1 MTLHYI
7 DGGNTMNLHAN
18 EQQRFNTQQAAEYLG
33 LKPATLAT
41 WRSLG
46 RHKLKYQKVG
56 RLVYY
61 MKTDMDEWLKTR
73 TKFHTGE

>member
-1 MTLHYI
+1 
-7 DGGNTMNLHAN
+7 MNLDTN

-61 MKTDMDEWLKTR
+61 MKIDMDEWLSSR